1 MSQVVSLVGNDTLQ
15 INDRVLLDLADGD
28 VGALTFPNDVMGV
41 KTGKNGNSLYAFNA
55 SGLMCELIL
64 RIIRGSD
71 DDKYLNTLLLAMI
84 ADVPSFILMTSKIV
98 KRVGDGQGDITNDT
112 YALSGGVFTKQ
123 VETKSNVEGDTEQ
136 SLSIYHFKFTN
147 SPRAIL

>member
-28 VGALTFPNDVMGV
+28 VGALTFPNDIMGV

-84 ADVPSFILMTSKIV
+84 ADVP
-98 KRVGDGQGDITNDT
+98 
-112 YALSGGVFTKQ
+112 TK
-123 VETKSNVEGDTEQ
+123 
-136 SLSIYHFKFTN
+136 
-147 SPRAIL
+147 SPRADGWCWLRHDGNCERLCERDTGEAEVQPHPDQTFAAGITFDAGGSGL